1 MTRILFGQRAIKR
14 EKKETKDVIY
24 PHGAHVLGAFYMER
38 RDSIRFKLPN
48 GKLGIVL
55 KRGLENDIE
64 GQNTTLPRIMVKK
77 FRKDIYVELLVQG
90 TNESGYE
97 CTIFTQKMLKPNS
110 IVTGII
116 EGKEEI
122 GYSVA
127 LGIPGKSALLKTSKT
142 YEEGELGTF
151 QVTAVTSSTY
161 MLGDTIDREIYIGEK
176 SEISPGII
184 VRTNVTGRPRY
195 VLGDIRPRYTR
206 MHYSYTAEGMTV
218 SNLIVESKEELVE
231 EDQQNS
237 IIVFVSE
244 DKSLIHAVPVEE
256 YANDIHR
263 NLPSPDLVG
272 QVLNGEVELVKKTGL
287 STVKLENG
295 LLSVLYEEHY
305 SDISRKGSMPSF
317 SEGDTIQVCVYMING
332 YSVVVTAKESFI
344 KAAQT
349 DYAPKIG
356 SCVIAMVKSN
366 TPVSRICE
374 TIGGIPII
382 VKRVDDGTDSEIGA
396 IKYVKV
402 KKYTEETGY
411 FLGTIIKKP
420 RILSLEDKENVEHK
434 QKKQKKDK
442 KEKKEKK
449 QMSEEEWAN
458 HLLKNQAI
466 RLETIKQFKNGD
478 VVTGTISS
486 IYQYGAFIRITKYIT
501 ARIQIG
507 EISSRF
513 VQDWATLI
521 HLGQKVKVVLFDIDY
536 DTGKLEASIKKYEI
550 LNSIEAAPAESTQSE
565 LANTIE
571 TEAQPLVYGI
581 EDSEETEEDSSDED
595 EDLKMELFNSKDSIT
610 PWTKRMQNMQPDG
623 LIKIFNKAINY
634 LQSPDSKKQICL
646 VYVTLLG
653 DIKCPIKPEYLVPLE
668 EGIKREGSVF
678 LKKVID
684 TIRTGKN
691 RDLYRDVCIRYIK
704 ERSDSPF
711 GYKELINYAR
721 VQKSLDQI
729 RTVPDL
735 LSRADMKHADRKS
748 VEIAYIEAL
757 YSLSKIEG
765 RSVIEQQISKIEN
778 KSKEEWII
786 KYITLE
792 MGSIDKAA
800 DIAYTRNVLH
810 KSVNSTG
817 IAEEAIKSLFKM
829 YLKFEKEYG
838 TKEREEKVL
847 ELAKEYVA
855 KLDK

>member
-1 MTRILFGQRAIKR
+1 
-14 EKKETKDVIY
+14 
-24 PHGAHVLGAFYMER
+24 
-38 RDSIRFKLPN
+38 
-48 GKLGIVL
+48 
-55 KRGLENDIE
+55 
-64 GQNTTLPRIMVKK
+64 
-77 FRKDIYVELLVQG
+77 
-90 TNESGYE
+90 
-97 CTIFTQKMLKPNS
+97 
-110 IVTGII
+110 
-116 EGKEEI
+116 
-122 GYSVA
+122 
-127 LGIPGKSALLKTSKT
+127 
-142 YEEGELGTF
+142 
-151 QVTAVTSSTY
+151 
-161 MLGDTIDREIYIGEK
+161 
-176 SEISPGII
+176 
-184 VRTNVTGRPRY
+184 
-195 VLGDIRPRYTR
+195 
-206 MHYSYTAEGMTV
+206 
-218 SNLIVESKEELVE
+218 
-231 EDQQNS
+231 
-237 IIVFVSE
+237 
-244 DKSLIHAVPVEE
+244 
-256 YANDIHR
+256 
-263 NLPSPDLVG
+263 
-272 QVLNGEVELVKKTGL
+272 
-287 STVKLENG
+287 
-295 LLSVLYEEHY
+295 
-305 SDISRKGSMPSF
+305 
-317 SEGDTIQVCVYMING
+317 
-332 YSVVVTAKESFI
+332 
-344 KAAQT
+344 
-349 DYAPKIG
+349 
-356 SCVIAMVKSN
+356 
-366 TPVSRICE
+366 
-374 TIGGIPII
+374 
-382 VKRVDDGTDSEIGA
+382 
-396 IKYVKV
+396 
-402 KKYTEETGY
+402 
-411 FLGTIIKKP
+411 
-420 RILSLEDKENVEHK
+420 
-434 QKKQKKDK
+434 
-442 KEKKEKK
+442 
-449 QMSEEEWAN
+449 MSEEEWAE

-466 RLETIKQFKNGD
+466 RLETIKKLKNGD

-486 IYQYGAFIRITKYIT
+486 IYQYGAFIRITRHIT

-521 HLGQKVKVVLFDIDY
+521 HLGQRVKVVLFDIDY
-536 DTGKLEASIKKYEI
+536 DTGKLEASIKKYEV

-571 TEAQPLVYGI
+571 SEAQPLVYGI
-581 EDSEETEEDSSDED
+581 DDNEETEEESSDED

-691 RDLYRDVCIRYIK
+691 RELYRDVCIRYIK
-704 ERSDSPF
+704 ERSTSPF

-721 VQKSLDQI
+721 IEKSLDQAK
-729 RTVPDL
+729 TVPDL

-757 YSLSKIEG
+757 YGLSKIEG

-786 KYITLE
+786 KYIALE